1 MKKQTLLLLAL
12 ACTVAAHAQFG
23 FEAGVNMANLSIKSS
38 GTKIATK
45 YVAGASFGIIA
56 DMALNDQHHVYF
68 EPGAFFQNDGAK
80 VGVNKDPIALNCLTF
95 PLNIEYKSG
104 DKCSERFFI
113 GAGPYIRDNISG
125 TSTASFVGTSGNING
140 TTDLVIGT
148 DIQRFDFGLGFNA
161 GYLGKKHW
169 YIRVNYEQGFSN
181 NIPNG
186 DAKNS
191 IKQSTG
197 GITLGYMVRGCR
209 HRSWYESKGG
219 GGTDHWR
226 GLKKNKWSRHQIFH
240 REKGPA
246 MY

>member
-12 ACTVAAHAQFG
+12 ACTTIAAHAQFG
-23 FEAGVNMANLSIKSS
+23 LEAGLNKANLSIKSN

-45 YVAGASFGIIA
+45 YKAGASFGIMA
-56 DMALNDQHHVYF
+56 DMALNDNHHLYF

-80 VGVNKDPIALNCLTF
+80 VGTNNDPFVLNCLTF

-104 DKCSERFFI
+104 EKCSERFFI

-125 TSTASFVGTSGNING
+125 SSTLNFSGSGTT

-169 YIRVNYEQGFSN
+169 YIRVNYEQGLSN

-186 DAKNS
+186 DSKNS

-219 GGTDHWR
+219 SSNDHWR
-226 GLKKNKWSRHQIFH
+226 GLRKNRWSRHQIFH